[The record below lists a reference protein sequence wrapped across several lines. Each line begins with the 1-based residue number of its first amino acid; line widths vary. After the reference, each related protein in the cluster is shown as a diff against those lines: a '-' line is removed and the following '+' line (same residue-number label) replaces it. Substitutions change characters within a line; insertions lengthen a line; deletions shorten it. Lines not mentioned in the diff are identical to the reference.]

1 MLAVVEDVHSKA
13 QLLELPTVL
22 VHRVVCEGSSQSVQ
36 GVGFLVSA
44 FLSVDLGFG
53 ACAQFDGHIFLE
65 NFFLGKRH

>member
-1 MLAVVEDVHSKA
+1 VLAVVEDGHSKA

-44 FLSVDLGFG
+44 FLSVDLGVG
-53 ACAQFDGHIFLE
+53 ACVQSDGHIFLE